1 MTRKTSA
8 GYKVLSEKTGK
19 SLGGP
24 YKTRAEAQKRKSAKA
39 QKRKSDFAKWSFL
52 SIGRAKRSCSV
63 STMNIRGDAATSAA
77 PLFIHR
83 TATAAVL
90 KVRNAAFPRALN

>member
-1 MTRKTSA
+1 MIRKTSG
-8 GYKVLSEKTGK
+8 GYEVLSEKTGK

-24 YKTRAEAQKRKSAKA
+24 YKTRAEA